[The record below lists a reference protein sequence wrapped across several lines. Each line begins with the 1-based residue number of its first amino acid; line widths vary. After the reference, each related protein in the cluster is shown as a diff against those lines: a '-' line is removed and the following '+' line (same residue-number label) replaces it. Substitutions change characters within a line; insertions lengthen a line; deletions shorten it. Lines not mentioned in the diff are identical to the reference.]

1 MTQTTNYKRSFSGSM
16 GAGMKSIFG
25 SSGRRFYELEFRTGS
40 EKHRAG
46 ETQKVIV
53 DQIELGRDSQCGI
66 RFGEDCKTVSRRHAA
81 IIKDGNGWKLVQL
94 SKTNSTYLNEHKV
107 ENEWYLQNGDEIQL
121 STGGP
126 RIGFLVKEGAGSLV
140 KSIGLTNRLSLF
152 RQQALRPYKRALTAV
167 ASTLAAVV
175 VAGTIVIVS
184 QQKEIDLSK
193 KEIANLTVNF
203 DAERKAWEVRRE
215 KDSLENAH
223 QRDMDAKRYAKQI
236 AAANKRAQ
244 EALERA
250 SKSSDGA
257 SGFAAMIEK
266 QQIGED
272 IYFLITTKVV
282 FITKDNKEIDLSEY
296 FPYTGTGFLL
306 SDGRFVTARH
316 CIEPW
321 LYNVPDNIPQNVL
334 FAVSYAEQ
342 GYGKIK
348 GYYTAINKNKQV
360 LHLTSDNFNVDRS
373 KDIVGELGKDQ
384 DGDPIV
390 WRCVMPIYEGMTETM
405 WSTDWAATRS
415 SVGSTGK
422 IHTDSELSRN
432 LLPQQKLLV
441 AGYPKGLGVQDGAS
455 IVDPIYYE
463 LSTTRKGLAN
473 NGCIMHSSGTDH
485 GNSGGPIFTIKD
497 DKLVVIG
504 IVSRGDIK
512 SDHYN
517 WAVPIANIR

>member
-1 MTQTTNYKRSFSGSM
+1 M
-16 GAGMKSIFG
+16 GAGMKSVFG
-25 SSGRRFYELEFRTGS
+25 STGRRFYELEFRTAS

-94 SKTNSTYLNEHKV
+94 SKTNSTYLNGRKV

-121 STGGP
+121 STDGP

-152 RQQALRPYKRALTAV
+152 RQQALRPYKRALTLV

-184 QQKEIDLSK
+184 QQNEIDLSK
-193 KEIANLTVNF
+193 KEIANLTINF
-203 DAERKAWEVRRE
+203 DAERKAWEERRE
-215 KDSLENAH
+215 KDSIESAH
-223 QRDMDAKRYAKQI
+223 QRDVDAKRYAKQI

-250 SKSSDGA
+250 SKNNDGA
-257 SGFAAMIEK
+257 SGFAAMIER
-266 QQIGED
+266 QQISED
-272 IYFLITTKVV
+272 IYFMYTTKVV
-282 FITKDNKEIDLSEY
+282 FIANNGKEFDLSEY
-296 FPYTGTGFLL
+296 FPTSGTGFVL

-316 CIEPW
+316 CVEPW
-321 LYNVPDNIPQNVL
+321 LYSTHDEVPQDVL
-334 FAVSYAEQ
+334 FAVSLAEK
-342 GYGKIK
+342 GLGKIK

-360 LHLTSDNFNVDRS
+360 LHLTSENFNIDRS
-373 KDIVGELGKDQ
+373 KDVVGKVGEDKD
-384 DGDPIV
+384 GNPIV
-390 WRCVMPIYEGMTETM
+390 WRIVFPVYEGTSEIMFA
-405 WSTDWAATRS
+405 TDWAATR
-415 SVGSTGK
+415 GSAGVTGK
-422 IHTDSELSRN
+422 LQTDGELSRN
-432 LLPQQKLLV
+432 MLPQQKLLV
-441 AGYPKGLGVQDGAS
+441 AGYPQGLGVQDGSS

-463 LSTTRKGLAN
+463 LTTTRKGLAN

-512 SDHYN
+512 SSHYN